1 MRVNPVTRTPTP
13 RYAPGRRRRACH
25 QTPTRI
31 RGPTRESADPRA
43 DRGPAPAIAG
53 PRANQWIHA
62 RSVGSTCAARNA
74 GSSRLEQ
81 FRMQFDWVNFQ
92 QYLQTLQFQRYGR
105 AVRHG
110 VGGIACDIHGK
121 LTGRESCAA
130 THSTAGSTAGD
141 LARWIPS
148 PQTTCPSPTVTDQGA
163 THRLTIKQAP
173 TRGAASRPPRDHV
186 QARNETTTSNTD
198 FPTPTNQKVATNQHV
213 LSFNPGL
220 EATRRATLAA
230 RATSGREGP
239 APRSGAIST

>member
-1 MRVNPVTRTPTP
+1 MTCVVDATAPPGASLAREPPTMRVNPVTRTPTP

-121 LTGRESCAA
+121 LTGRESCA
-130 THSTAGSTAGD
+130 TTRSTAGSAATSAPATCQRHGTVNTVAAND
-141 LARWIPS
+141 LPKPHRDRSRSHA
-148 PQTTCPSPTVTDQGA
+148 QTHDKTSTHTRCSVSPTQGQR
-163 THRLTIKQAP
+163 TGSQ
-173 TRGAASRPPRDHV
+173 
-186 QARNETTTSNTD
+186 
-198 FPTPTNQKVATNQHV
+198 
-213 LSFNPGL
+213 
-220 EATRRATLAA
+220 
-230 RATSGREGP
+230 
-239 APRSGAIST
+239 